1 MKTFSIG
8 KVSVYLIIPFLV
20 PVFYSIREVGFSHIY
35 GLNFTQHPLLVS
47 VIMFLSEL
55 VCGIKPLYKYC
66 TNRNQK
72 KEEIT
77 MLYNNEVLTGK
88 EKENEEKELQSQN
101 VLILYLQIAL
111 SALIDFLGYTC
122 TSLLCAYPDIQQ
134 NNVQIE
140 MRILPLFVMSFLSWK
155 YLNFSFYKH
164 HIMATLLIG
173 IGYIF
178 IMIVTFNKVNE
189 PLNPYLIF
197 LIFAIINIVYAIK
210 QINDKIIIDK
220 KYISTSCLLCMQGV
234 FGLFFCI
241 ISFAI
246 AIFVPCNPNWKFCTG
261 QHFENF
267 INMWPNILGDLN
279 LSIGIYLI
287 ILFLSSIGLNVFLMM
302 TKKYFTPTHRNVS
315 DTMNAF
321 VAWVINMFSNKE
333 TSMINII
340 GYASIMLGCLIYNE
354 IIICRFCGLDED
366 TKEEIMNRAGVSMNN
381 IKLVPDKEEKIKII
395 EDKQELY

>member
-1 MKTFSIG
+1 
-8 KVSVYLIIPFLV
+8 
-20 PVFYSIREVGFSHIY
+20 
-35 GLNFTQHPLLVS
+35 
-47 VIMFLSEL
+47 
-55 VCGIKPLYKYC
+55 
-66 TNRNQK
+66 
-72 KEEIT
+72 
-77 MLYNNEVLTGK
+77 
-88 EKENEEKELQSQN
+88 
-101 VLILYLQIAL
+101 
-111 SALIDFLGYTC
+111 
-122 TSLLCAYPDIQQ
+122 
-134 NNVQIE
+134 
-140 MRILPLFVMSFLSWK
+140 
-155 YLNFSFYKH
+155 
-164 HIMATLLIG
+164 MATLLIG

-220 KYISTSCLLCMQGV
+220 KYISTSYLLCMQGV

-261 QHFENF
+261 EKFENF
-267 INMWPNILGDLN
+267 INMWPNMKDLN

-354 IIICRFCGLDED
+354 IIICRFYGLDED

-381 IKLVPDKEEKIKII
+381 IKLVPDKEEKI
-395 EDKQELY
+395 